1 MINSSFLKGLKTAYR
16 DANSERRQISSLA
29 NIVLHDSKRVIFA
42 LHRGELKDA
51 KNQLDG
57 IEKIL
62 KELSKKFGNSRL
74 DVEGAYNAAAEEY
87 VEAKMFYNVLAGKK
101 IEAIKGLKLSATAYL
116 GGICDLLGEMVRLAT
131 NEGAK
136 GHWHRVSEVKKDM
149 NTIMAELIEFDFT
162 GYLRTK
168 YDQARNHLRKVEQ
181 MEYEVQLRKK

>member
-1 MINSSFLKGLKTAYR
+1 MINATFIKSLKAAYR
-16 DANSERRQISSLA
+16 EANGERRQIGSLA

-51 KNQLDG
+51 KAQLEG

-62 KELSKKFGNSRL
+62 KELSQKFGVGRL
-74 DVEGAYNAAAEEY
+74 NEEGSYHAAIEEY
-87 VEAKMFYNVLAGKK
+87 VEAKLLYNVLTAKK
-101 IEAIKGLKLSATAYL
+101 IDTIKGLKLPPVAYL

-136 GHWHRVSEVKKDM
+136 GNWHRVSEIKKEM
-149 NTIMAELIEFDFT
+149 NEIMATLIEFDFT

-181 MEYEVQLRKK
+181 MEYEVKLRQK